1 MKRFIAIVAPLVMAI
16 GLAACSTAS
25 ADQGGPA
32 ATPAAPAAG
41 TVTIVAKDAAFQAP
55 AGTASAG
62 SAFDIDFV
70 NQDGFPHNV
79 ELYDASG
86 AKVFGGDLVT
96 GGEVTYHVPALTAGT
111 YHVKCVVHPDMD
123 QTLTVK

>member
-1 MKRFIAIVAPLVMAI
+1 MAE
-16 GLAACSTAS
+16 GDTEQDVDPALARTMAS
-25 ADQGGPA
+25 GDIPR
-32 ATPAAPAAG
+32 THAPA
-41 TVTIVAKDAAFQAP
+41 TDVAKDVAFQAP
-55 AGTASAG
+55 SGTATAG

-79 ELYDASG
+79 ELVDAG
-86 AKVFGGDLVT
+86 GNKVFSGDMVS
-96 GGEVTYHVPALTAGT
+96 GGEVTYHVTALSPGT

>member
-1 MKRFIAIVAPLVMAI
+1 MKRFIAIVAPLVLAI

-25 ADQGGPA
+25 ADQPAPA
-32 ATPAAPAAG
+32 ATPAAAAG
-41 TVTIVAKDAAFQAP
+41 TVKIVAKDAAFQAP
-55 AGTASAG
+55 AGSASAG

-86 AKVFGGDLVT
+86 TKVFGGDLVT
-96 GGEVTYHVPALTAGT
+96 GGEVTYHVQALTAGT